1 MFLRITIHVV
11 VIYISIRASCHIM
24 YVHTDI
30 WACTDIYDILMFEI
44 LTVFVCIITI
54 CKCRNTN
61 IINHFYFY
69 IRESV
74 QAIIVF
80 VSIMICTSLY
90 YYIWS
95 LLYYFFKMY
104 LYISLQYYWF
114 MNFNLPFWLV
124 YWNRLR
130 YWH

>member
-1 MFLRITIHVV
+1 MF
-11 VIYISIRASCHIM
+11 
-24 YVHTDI
+24 D
-30 WACTDIYDILMFEI
+30 I

-80 VSIMICTSLY
+80 VSIMIY
-90 YYIWS
+90 EFV
-95 LLYYFFKMY
+95 LLYMIFIVLLLSNVFVHIVTI
-104 LYISLQYYWF
+104 L
-114 MNFNLPFWLV
+114 LV
-124 YWNRLR
+124 YEF
-130 YWH
+130 